1 MSTSNYEP
9 PTRRPRKKVK
19 RWQKILFYWRFPLVI
34 VLLLMILSAVVVQV
48 IAGKLSAP
56 AATETDKK
64 QDKPAETETLTYQD
78 AVIDALQAEEA
89 EMHDLICLTKED
101 GGVTY
106 DNETDRVLLVF
117 WTKRPDMFVKDEQVT
132 LDADTYAYSDLELAA
147 WGKENSDALKNQ
159 QTARL
164 CQLFGMPE
172 GSEGSAFVV
181 AWVTPER
188 ILRAAYQPD
197 AQIGKMT
204 LAFEES
210 VDQDFISFF
219 EDEIQNNYFTNP
231 RPWTRLGYTYDWGK
245 TGDDHY
251 GLTEFVIPSGVKVTV
266 KDTFTNEEAI
276 TRLRKGTLE

>member
-56 AATETDKK
+56 AATENDKK

-106 DNETDRVLLVF
+106 DNGTDRVLLVF
-117 WTKRPDMFVKDEQVT
+117 WAKQPGMFVKGEQGT

>member
-1 MSTSNYEP
+1 MSTSKNSAP
-9 PTRRPRKKVK
+9 ARRPRKKVK
-19 RWQKILFYWRFPLVI
+19 GWQRVLFYWRFPLVI
-34 VLLLMILSAVVVQV
+34 VLILMILSGVLVHTVSSR
-48 IAGKLSAP
+48 LSAP
-56 AATETDKK
+56 KKDDAAA
-64 QDKPAETETLTYQD
+64 QDQD
-78 AVIDALQAEEA
+78 AAAQTVTYEQAVLDTLQAEQGEIQ
-89 EMHDLICLTKED
+89 DLVCLTAED

-106 DNETDRVLLVF
+106 DTETDRVLLVF
-117 WTKRPDMFVKDEQVT
+117 WTDQADAFVKDEQAT
-132 LDADTYAYSDLELAA
+132 LEADTYAYADLELTA
-147 WGKENSDALKNQ
+147 WGKANTDALKNE

-164 CQLFGMPE
+164 CQLLGLPE
-172 GSEGSAFVV
+172 GSGGSSFVV

-197 AQIGKMT
+197 AQIGSMT

-219 EDEIQNNYFTNP
+219 NDEIQNNYFKTP

-245 TGDDHY
+245 AGDDHY

-266 KDTFTNEEAI
+266 KDVLTNEEAI